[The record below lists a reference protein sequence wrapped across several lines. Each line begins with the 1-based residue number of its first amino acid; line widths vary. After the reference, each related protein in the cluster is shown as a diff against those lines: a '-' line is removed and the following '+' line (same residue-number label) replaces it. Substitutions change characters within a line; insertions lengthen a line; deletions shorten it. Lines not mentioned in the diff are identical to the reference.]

1 MSTVVLSGRSDLVSA
16 ASAALK
22 WAARFWFLVTATGQL
37 AFAAYVAI
45 YYGRA
50 AVQADLAAWNDVMP
64 HGHIPGDT
72 LGNAVVAVHLLLAFM
87 ITVGGVVQIVPRIR
101 RRAPAVHRWTGRI
114 YVGAGFA
121 ISIGGL
127 YMVWVRGSIGDLSQH
142 MAISLNAVLI
152 LLCGAFALRHALARE
167 LAVHRRWA
175 LRLFLVM
182 SGVWFFRVGL
192 MLWVFLNGGPA
203 GFDPETFRG
212 PFLTFLAFAQYL
224 LPLAVLEL
232 YLRAQERGGPAGR
245 FVVATALF
253 VLTVAMCVG
262 IVIAILGM
270 WLPRI

>member
-1 MSTVVLSGRSDLVSA
+1 MSTGAPSRLSELASA
-16 ASAALK
+16 ASAALQ
-22 WAARFWFLVTATGQL
+22 ASARFWFLVAVTGQL

-45 YYGRA
+45 FYGRA
-50 AVQADLAAWNDVMP
+50 AVRADLAALNEVMP
-64 HGHIPGDT
+64 HGHVPGDT
-72 LGNAVVAVHLLLAFM
+72 MGNAAVAMHLLLAFLV
-87 ITVGGVVQIVPRIR
+87 TVGGVMQLVPRIR
-101 RRAPAVHRWTGRI
+101 RGVPAVHRWTGRI
-114 YVGAGFA
+114 YVGASFA
-121 ISIGGL
+121 ISVGGL
-127 YMVWVRGSIGDLSQH
+127 YMVWVRGSVGDLSQH
-142 MAISLNAVLI
+142 VAISINAVLI
-152 LLCGAFALRHALARE
+152 MLCAAFALRHALARN

-224 LPLAVLEL
+224 LPLVVLEL

-245 FVVATALF
+245 FAVATVLF
-253 VLTVAMCVG
+253 VLTVAMGVG
-262 IVIAILGM
+262 ILIAIVGM